1 MQQKFKTILL
11 FGAPGC
17 GKGTQGKML
26 GTLPG
31 YVHVSSGDM
40 FRALDRTSEL
50 GKIFMEYSTKGLLV
64 PDDFTI
70 RLWRDHMTKLVSSGK
85 VQPGSDV
92 VILDGIP
99 RNVDQARMLDEHIQV
114 TKLIVLRAFHDRAEM
129 VRRLKSRALK
139 ENRPDDA
146 DEATIQRRLEV
157 YDKESRPVVEYY
169 PKSVRVDVDALQT
182 PIEVAHDILC
192 AVLGRT
198 NELRAIPPTAS
209 SGRASPRTER

>member
-17 GKGTQGKML
+17 GKGTQGKLL

-31 YVHVSSGDM
+31 YVHISSGDM

-50 GKIFMEYSTKGLLV
+50 GKVFMEYSTKGLLV

-70 RLWRDHMTKLVSSGK
+70 RLWCDHMAKLVSSGK
-85 VQPGSDV
+85 VHPDTDI

-99 RNVDQARMLDEHIQV
+99 RNVDQARMLDGLIEV
-114 TKLIVLRAFHDRAEM
+114 TKLIVLRAFHNRAEM

-169 PKSVRVDVDALQT
+169 PKGVRVDVDALQS
-182 PIEVAHDILC
+182 PIEVAHDILS
-192 AVLGRT
+192 AVLGRS
-198 NELRAIPPTAS
+198 NELRVIPPPAPAGAS
-209 SGRASPRTER
+209 AERQR

>member
-1 MQQKFKTILL
+1 MEKLNTILL
-11 FGAPGC
+11 FGAPGS

-31 YVHVSSGDM
+31 YVHISSGDM

-50 GKIFMEYSTKGLLV
+50 GKVFMEYSTKGLLV

-70 RLWRDHMTKLVSSGK
+70 RLWRDHMAKLVSSGK
-85 VQPGSDV
+85 VHPDSDLV
-92 VILDGIP
+92 VLDGIP
-99 RNVDQARMLDEHIQV
+99 RNADQARMLDGHIEV
-114 TKLIVLRAFHDRAEM
+114 TKLIVLRAFHNRPEM

-146 DEATIQRRLEV
+146 NEATIQRRLEV
-157 YDKESRPVVEYY
+157 YDKESRPAIAYY
-169 PKSVRVDVDALQT
+169 PQNVRVDVDALQS
-182 PIEVAHDILC
+182 PIEVAHDILS

-198 NELRAIPPTAS
+198 NELHAIQPAAPPAA
-209 SGRASPRTER
+209 SGRH